1 MTKKLFDIINGRFI
15 IEQTNLKNIRFIMFL
30 FFLALI
36 MIYSSHSVDT
46 KIYKLNDL
54 SNKLA
59 MVENEFVD
67 VRKEIVT
74 LKMESNIKIQLSDRG
89 IGPSLNPPTKII
101 ITKNDGK

>member
-1 MTKKLFDIINGRFI
+1 MIKKLFDIINGRFI

-36 MIYSSHSVDT
+36 MIYSSHSVDI

-59 MVENEFVD
+59 VVENEFVD

-74 LKMESNIKIQLSDRG
+74 LKMESNIKIQLYERG

-101 ITKNDGK
+101 ITKK

>member
-59 MVENEFVD
+59 MVENEFID

-74 LKMESNIKIQLSDRG
+74 LKMESNIKIQLYERG
-89 IGPSLNPPTKII
+89 IGPSLNPPIKII
-101 ITKNDGK
+101 ITKK

>member
-1 MTKKLFDIINGRFI
+1 MIKKLFDIINGRFI

-74 LKMESNIKIQLSDRG
+74 LKNGVKYQNS
-89 IGPSLNPPTKII
+89 II
-101 ITKNDGK
+101 

>member
-1 MTKKLFDIINGRFI
+1 MIKKLFDIINGRFI

-36 MIYSSHSVDT
+36 MIYFSHSVDT

-74 LKMESNIKIQLSDRG
+74 LKMESNIKIQLYERG
-89 IGPSLNPPTKII
+89 IGPSLNPPIKII
-101 ITKNDGK
+101 ITKK

>member
-1 MTKKLFDIINGRFI
+1 MVKKLFDIINGRFI

-74 LKMESNIKIQLSDRG
+74 LKMESNIKIQLYERG

-101 ITKNDGK
+101 ITKK

>member
-1 MTKKLFDIINGRFI
+1 MRKKLFDIINGRFI
-15 IEQTNLKNIRFIMFL
+15 IEQTNLKNTRFIMFL

-54 SNKLA
+54 SDKLA
-59 MVENEFVD
+59 MVENEFVN
-67 VRKEIVT
+67 VRKEMVT

>member
-1 MTKKLFDIINGRFI
+1 MIKKLFDIINGKFI

-30 FFLALI
+30 FLLALI

-74 LKMESNIKIQLSDRG
+74 LKMESNIKIQLYERG

-101 ITKNDGK
+101 ITKK

>member
-1 MTKKLFDIINGRFI
+1 MIKKLFDIINGRFI
-15 IEQTNLKNIRFIMFL
+15 IEQTNLKNTRFIMFL
-30 FFLALI
+30 FLLALI

-54 SNKLA
+54 SDKLA
-59 MVENEFVD
+59 MVENEFVN

-74 LKMESNIKIQLSDRG
+74 LKMESNIKIQLYERG

-101 ITKNDGK
+101 ITKK

>member
-1 MTKKLFDIINGRFI
+1 MIKKLFDIINGRFI

-74 LKMESNIKIQLSDRG
+74 LKMESNIKIQLFDRG

-101 ITKNDGK
+101 ITKK

>member
-1 MTKKLFDIINGRFI
+1 MIKKLFDIINGRFI

-36 MIYSSHSVDT
+36 MIYSSHSVDI

-67 VRKEIVT
+67 ARKEIVT
-74 LKMESNIKIQLSDRG
+74 LKMESNIKTQLYERG
-89 IGPSLNPPTKII
+89 IGSSLKPPTKII
-101 ITKNDGK
+101 ITKK

>member
-1 MTKKLFDIINGRFI
+1 
-15 IEQTNLKNIRFIMFL
+15 MFL

-54 SNKLA
+54 SKKLA
-59 MVENEFVD
+59 AIENEFVD

-74 LKMESNIKIQLSDRG
+74 LKMESNIKIQLYERG

-101 ITKNDGK
+101 ITKK

>member
-1 MTKKLFDIINGRFI
+1 MIKKLFDIINGKFI
-15 IEQTNLKNIRFIMFL
+15 IEQTNLKNTRFIMFL
-30 FFLALI
+30 FLLALI

-54 SNKLA
+54 SDKLA
-59 MVENEFVD
+59 MVENEFVN
-67 VRKEIVT
+67 VRKEMVT

>member
-1 MTKKLFDIINGRFI
+1 
-15 IEQTNLKNIRFIMFL
+15 MFL

-59 MVENEFVD
+59 MVENEFID
-67 VRKEIVT
+67 VRKEIVA
-74 LKMESNIKIQLSDRG
+74 LKMESNIKIQLYERG

-101 ITKNDGK
+101 ITKK

>member
-1 MTKKLFDIINGRFI
+1 MIKKLFDIINGRFI
-15 IEQTNLKNIRFIMFL
+15 IEQTNLKNTRFIMFL
-30 FFLALI
+30 FLLALI

-54 SNKLA
+54 SDKLA
-59 MVENEFVD
+59 MVENEFVN

>member
-1 MTKKLFDIINGRFI
+1 
-15 IEQTNLKNIRFIMFL
+15 MFL

-59 MVENEFVD
+59 MVENEFID

-74 LKMESNIKIQLSDRG
+74 LKMESNIKIQLYERG

-101 ITKNDGK
+101 ITKK

>member
-1 MTKKLFDIINGRFI
+1 MIKKLFDIINGRFI

-36 MIYSSHSVDT
+36 MIYSSHSLDK

-74 LKMESNIKIQLSDRG
+74 LKMESNIKIQLYERG

-101 ITKNDGK
+101 ITKK

>member
-1 MTKKLFDIINGRFI
+1 
-15 IEQTNLKNIRFIMFL
+15 MFL

-74 LKMESNIKIQLSDRG
+74 LKMESNIKIKLYERG

-101 ITKNDGK
+101 ITKK

>member
-1 MTKKLFDIINGRFI
+1 MIKKLFDIINGRFI

-74 LKMESNIKIQLSDRG
+74 LKMESNIKIQLSERG

-101 ITKNDGK
+101 ITKK

>member
-1 MTKKLFDIINGRFI
+1 MIKKLFDIINGRFI

-59 MVENEFVD
+59 MVENDFVD

-74 LKMESNIKIQLSDRG
+74 LKMVSNIKIQLYERG

-101 ITKNDGK
+101 ITKK

>member
-1 MTKKLFDIINGRFI
+1 MRKKLFDIVNGRFI
-15 IEQTNLKNIRFIMFL
+15 IEKTNLKNTSFILYL

-54 SNKLA
+54 SDKLA
-59 MVENEFVD
+59 MVENEFIE

-74 LKMESNIKIQLSDRG
+74 LKMESNIKIQLFERG

-101 ITKNDGK
+101 ITKK